1 MESLHKLLIAT
12 KTTLKQF
19 TESLFVIHRPSSDKK
34 DFMNSNYTKCFMLDN
49 FNHFNSEWGLSFR
62 SLIEVIRKRLKKR

>member
-1 MESLHKLLIAT
+1 MESLQKLLIAT

-34 DFMNSNYTKCFMLDN
+34 KTLWTQIIQNVSCLIILILLIVNGAY
-49 FNHFNSEWGLSFR
+49 R